1 MGSIKKIKNIKNLKR
16 KIVCLTA
23 YSKPLAKILDKHCD
37 IILMGDSVATA
48 FYGMKNTR
56 EIKLDTMINHAI
68 SVRKS
73 VKKSLLVF
81 DMPFNTYR
89 NIKEAKKNVKK
100 VILKT
105 NCDAIK
111 LESNGKNFKILKT
124 LANSGIKVMGHIGYT
139 PQYKKYFSPQGL
151 KHNEEIKLIKEA
163 KNIEE
168 AGAFAIVLE
177 CVNVD
182 LAKKITK
189 NLHIPTIGIG
199 SSKYCDGQILV
210 LDDLIGLS
218 GFYPKFVKKYI
229 SLDKILNKVIKKF
242 RNDVIRNNFPKNSNA
257 YQIK

>member
-1 MGSIKKIKNIKNLKR
+1 MSSIKKIKNITNLKR

-23 YSKPLAKILDKHCD
+23 YSKPLAKILDKYCD

-73 VKKSLLVF
+73 INKSLLVF

-100 VILKT
+100 VLLKT

-124 LANSGIKVMGHIGYT
+124 LTNSGIKVMGHIGYT

-151 KHNEEIKLIKEA
+151 KHRQEIKLINEA
-163 KNIEE
+163 KKIED

-177 CVNVD
+177 CINAG

-189 NLHIPTIGIG
+189 NLQIPTIGIG

-210 LDDLIGLS
+210 SDDLIGLS

-229 SLDKILNKVIKKF
+229 SLEKILNKVFKKF
-242 RNDVIRNNFPKNSNA
+242 RNDVIKNNFPKISNT
-257 YQIK
+257 Y

>member
-1 MGSIKKIKNIKNLKR
+1 MSSIKKIKNIKNLKR

-23 YSKPLAKILDKHCD
+23 YSKPLAKILDKYCD

-56 EIKLDTMINHAI
+56 EIKLDTMIDHAI

-124 LANSGIKVMGHIGYT
+124 LTNSGIKVMGHIGYT
-139 PQYKKYFSPQGL
+139 PQYKKKFSPQGF
-151 KHNEEIKLIKEA
+151 KHREEIKLINEA
-163 KNIEE
+163 KNIED

-177 CVNVD
+177 CVNAD

-189 NLHIPTIGIG
+189 NLQIPTIGIG

-229 SLDKILNKVIKKF
+229 SLEKILNKVVKKF
-242 RNDVIRNNFPKNSNA
+242 RNDVIKNNFPKISNT
-257 YQIK
+257 Y